1 MYLDSIDDKNDNIIK
16 EMTNDLIYSEDLLMN
31 KNEQF
36 DLDLQVNNFFIFF
49 FLKNLLN
56 FYFLIL

>member
-36 DLDLQVNNFFIFF
+36 DLDLQVIFLFFF
-49 FLKNLLN
+49 FLKI
-56 FYFLIL
+56 Y

>member
-49 FLKNLLN
+49 FFKNLLN
-56 FYFLIL
+56 FYFLTL

>member
-16 EMTNDLIYSEDLLMN
+16 EMANDLIYSEDLLMN

-49 FLKNLLN
+49 
-56 FYFLIL
+56 I